1 MYDTYIKYIFFSNI
15 PSSFRIII
23 YNTTTDFGGQ
33 YILTAARRVEHLIM
47 TRRVKHIDW
56 LKLREKR
63 LLGNDDD
70 EIQQRNFLIK
80 LHVPCIHMMNVGKGE
95 CHDPR
100 HCRDC
105 FVNFHAKG
113 FWHRDGCDRHPG
125 NTNVPTLLE
134 MTQLKKLMENFDKNP
149 PAKKPEIPLM
159 EYKVTKSSP
168 TTAKK
173 TTTKPG
179 VS

>member
-1 MYDTYIKYIFFSNI
+1 
-15 PSSFRIII
+15 
-23 YNTTTDFGGQ
+23 
-33 YILTAARRVEHLIM
+33 M

-159 EYKVTKSSP
+159 EYKVRKSSP

>member
-1 MYDTYIKYIFFSNI
+1 M
-15 PSSFRIII
+15 
-23 YNTTTDFGGQ
+23 
-33 YILTAARRVEHLIM
+33 TAARRVEHLIM

-100 HCRDC
+100 SKNLVTAR
-105 FVNFHAKG
+105 HAI
-113 FWHRDGCDRHPG
+113 
-125 NTNVPTLLE
+125 V
-134 MTQLKKLMENFDKNP
+134 
-149 PAKKPEIPLM
+149 
-159 EYKVTKSSP
+159 
-168 TTAKK
+168 
-173 TTTKPG
+173 
-179 VS
+179 